1 MNRLTY
7 SLIVKDD
14 NPSLREKS
22 EPLNLPLSQKYQA
35 LAERMLRYV
44 KDSRDDEKAEKYD
57 LKPAVGL
64 AAPQVGVNVQM
75 LVVVVDNEEDGFDEY
90 VLANPKII
98 SHSVQKTVLASGE
111 GCLSVEDEHQGLV
124 PRHARITVKAY
135 DILKQEVVE
144 FRANGYL
151 AVVLQHEIDH
161 LNGILFYDRINRED
175 PWKLEENTLVIEA

>member
-1 MNRLTY
+1 M
-7 SLIVKDD
+7 
-14 NPSLREKS
+14 
-22 EPLNLPLSQKYQA
+22 
-35 LAERMLRYV
+35 
-44 KDSRDDEKAEKYD
+44 
-57 LKPAVGL
+57 
-64 AAPQVGVNVQM
+64 
-75 LVVVVDNEEDGFDEY
+75 
-90 VLANPKII
+90 
-98 SHSVQKTVLASGE
+98 LASGE